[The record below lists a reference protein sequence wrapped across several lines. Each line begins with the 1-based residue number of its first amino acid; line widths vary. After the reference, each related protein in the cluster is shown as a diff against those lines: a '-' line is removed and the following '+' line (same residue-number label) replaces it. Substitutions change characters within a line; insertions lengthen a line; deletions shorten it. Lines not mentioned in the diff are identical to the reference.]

1 MSLRLCSVLPLV
13 FALAS
18 AGCSTETGPRG
29 ARGPTGEPGPEGPAG
44 PAGPAGAT
52 GAAGAPG
59 TATLVSTTS
68 EDAGVNCAAG
78 GVKIEVGPD
87 ADGDGV
93 LAPAEVSGSATR
105 YVCNGAEGLVGPAG
119 AAGATGATGPAGPAG
134 PVGPAGATGPAG
146 PTGATGPQGL
156 PGALALY
163 GDGSAGALTVPV
175 GSTLDLSSS
184 TVVNAQPFRTN
195 LQFTNIT
202 IAGTLIVPSGTR
214 LTATGDVTLSGS
226 LVVLTGARDSGNGPA
241 HPGLSR
247 STAALFHGGLGVPLL
262 AAGHLAVGPV
272 AGGSGDVTTSGTG
285 GEGGGALLLAA
296 AGTLSIPTGGSI
308 TANGSDGVNLGAVG
322 EVAGPGGG
330 AGGLVVLVGKGGLSI
345 AGAVR
350 ANGGS
355 GGDGF
360 EGNIANT
367 IGASGGGGGGGGI
380 VHLLSSSPITVTGT
394 VQANGGAA
402 GLDTFG
408 SSTVSGGGGGA
419 LGGSGGNAGGNAAP
433 WIPASA
439 AQPGGAGHVIQK
451 VVPSPENLL

>member
-1 MSLRLCSVLPLV
+1 
-13 FALAS
+13 
-18 AGCSTETGPRG
+18 
-29 ARGPTGEPGPEGPAG
+29 
-44 PAGPAGAT
+44 
-52 GAAGAPG
+52 
-59 TATLVSTTS
+59 
-68 EDAGVNCAAG
+68 
-78 GVKIEVGPD
+78 VKIEVGLD

-93 LAPAEVSGSATR
+93 LSPTEVSGSATR
-105 YVCNGAEGLVGPAG
+105 YVWNGAEGLAGPTGAAG
-119 AAGATGATGPAGPAG
+119 AAGAAGPTGPAGPAG
-134 PVGPAGATGPAG
+134 AS
-146 PTGATGPQGL
+146 GPQGL

-175 GSTLDLSSS
+175 GSTLDLSNS

-202 IAGTLIVPSGTR
+202 VAGTLIVPSGTR
-214 LTATGDVTLSGS
+214 LVATGDVTVSGS

-330 AGGLVVLVGKGGLSI
+330 AGGLVVLVGKGSLSI

-360 EGNIANT
+360 DGNIANSV
-367 IGASGGGGGGGGI
+367 GACGGGGGGGGV
-380 VHLLSSSPITVTGT
+380 VHLLSSSPITVSGT

-402 GLDTFG
+402 GVDSPG
-408 SSTVSGGGGGA
+408 ISTPPGGGGGGA
-419 LGGSGGNAGGNAAP
+419 LGGNGGNGCGNAAP
-433 WIPASA
+433 WIPLSA
-439 AQPGGAGHVIQK
+439 AQAGGAGHVLQK